1 MPIER
6 NILTI
11 AVVAA
16 IAIGIILVAMA
27 IITGCCCVFIR
38 KKRKEKTAKISS
50 HKGDYDEPHYEEI
63 HSNQRDLQLDLLTEP
78 NLCYGTKSS
87 IDNIN
92 NQLST
97 ISSTN
102 GNDTLNK
109 TSFAHDATVGVE
121 DDYI

>member
-6 NILTI
+6 DILTI

-63 HSNQRDLQLDLLTEP
+63 HSNQRDLQVDLLTEP

-87 IDNIN
+87 IDNTT
-92 NQLST
+92 NQ

-109 TSFAHDATVGVE
+109 TSLTLDITVGVE